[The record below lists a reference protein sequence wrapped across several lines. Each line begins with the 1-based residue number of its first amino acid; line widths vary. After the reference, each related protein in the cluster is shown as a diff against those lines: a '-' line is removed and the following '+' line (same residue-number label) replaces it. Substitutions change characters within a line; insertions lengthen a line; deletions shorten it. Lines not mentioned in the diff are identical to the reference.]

1 LNCFTETYNSDQID
15 ASGLL
20 LARSGFISASDPR
33 YISTVRLIQKRLAR
47 NGLIDRFENQKE
59 DPRRGTFVVCS
70 LWMVLSLLEIDS
82 LGEAEILF
90 SRVLG
95 SANDLGIYS
104 EGLAL
109 DSSQVGN
116 FPQAFIHIALI
127 ICAFALDRR
136 KDTLTHVLSRRLA
149 DQLRPGIE

>member
-1 LNCFTETYNSDQID
+1 
-15 ASGLL
+15 
-20 LARSGFISASDPR
+20 
-33 YISTVRLIQKRLAR
+33 
-47 NGLIDRFENQKE
+47 
-59 DPRRGTFVVCS
+59 
-70 LWMVLSLLEIDS
+70 MVLALLEIDS

-104 EGLAL
+104 EGLTL
-109 DSSQVGN
+109 DSSLVGN

-127 ICAFALDRR
+127 ISAFALDRR